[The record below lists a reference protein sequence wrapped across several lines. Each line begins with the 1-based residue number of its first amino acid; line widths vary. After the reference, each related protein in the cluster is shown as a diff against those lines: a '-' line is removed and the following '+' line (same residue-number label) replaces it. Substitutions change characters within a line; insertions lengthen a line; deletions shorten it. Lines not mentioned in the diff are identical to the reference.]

1 MWVNLCGEEGTAHD
15 LDLHSYFKLFLFF
28 FLCPMLLSGVTLG
41 APLSHLAVLPRVDF
55 SLEKTQPY
63 LGSLEAAS
71 IQIWSLRVFL
81 CLTQIFQARDKVC
94 QQMWSVC
101 AASPGL
107 CQGLCACYRDTKGR
121 PRQCSCLSPPS
132 SWQSQNLGW
141 GTTCSKSF
149 WKCGPTCKGELQ
161 ELP

>member
-1 MWVNLCGEEGTAHD
+1 MWWRRDSPWPRFTQ
-15 LDLHSYFKLFLFF
+15 LFQIISV
-28 FLCPMLLSGVTLG
+28 LLSVSYAALRSNAGCS
-41 APLSHLAVLPRVDF
+41 SHLAVLPRVDF

-101 AASPGL
+101 AASPGP

-149 WKCGPTCKGELQ
+149 LEMWANL
-161 ELP
+161 

>member
-1 MWVNLCGEEGTAHD
+1 MWWRRDSPWPRFTQ
-15 LDLHSYFKLFLFF
+15 LFQIISV
-28 FLCPMLLSGVTLG
+28 LLSVSYAALRSNAGCS
-41 APLSHLAVLPRVDF
+41 SHLAVLPRVDF

-101 AASPGL
+101 AASPGP
-107 CQGLCACYRDTKGR
+107 CQGLCACYRDTKGGQGSAPASVLPAAGR
-121 PRQCSCLSPPS
+121 ARTWAEGQHAPS
-132 SWQSQNLGW
+132 L
-141 GTTCSKSF
+141 F
-149 WKCGPTCKGELQ
+149 WKCGPTCKDELQ